1 MSRYG
6 QIASFHFLD
15 NASQTQAL
23 ATDLAELADR
33 KFSVFNEGR
42 GIWVNRYRT
51 EDFSRLIAHFREI
64 GMERTANEMFYRSR
78 PHMASQLAQY
88 AAELTADGDIG
99 QAMKFYDRALK
110 LFSWHVPSL
119 VGRGNLIR
127 QQATRST
134 EDDLSTKIQ
143 NLDQAAA
150 SFSAALALDPLNTEA
165 ILGKSNVMIERKET
179 SAAIAELSAYLK
191 IDPKRAEVHAMLG
204 RLYFTK
210 RDFNSSAKHLLL
222 AYELRPTLP
231 FVAGDL
237 GYLYLASGKPKLGRK
252 FLRLSHRLQPSDR
265 NVLKHLAEAEF
276 TTGNFSE
283 AVDLLTRTIK
293 LNPNHR
299 RSKQLLAWLLA
310 TSPFEEDRNGGQA
323 QKLIKPIVTMMGDRS
338 PTTLEVYA
346 ACFAETGDFDQ
357 AVRHQEKAI
366 ELIRADKSEDMY
378 SDTQKSGMVSRL
390 ELYSRKRPYRT
401 ADIKQ
406 IPIRTAM
413 KVK

>member
-1 MSRYG
+1 M
-6 QIASFHFLD
+6 
-15 NASQTQAL
+15 
-23 ATDLAELADR
+23 E
-33 KFSVFNEGR
+33 
-42 GIWVNRYRT
+42 
-51 EDFSRLIAHFREI
+51 
-64 GMERTANEMFYRSR
+64 MERTANEMFFRSR
-78 PHMASQLAQY
+78 PHMASQLTQHAT
-88 AAELTADGDIG
+88 ELTADGDMA

-110 LFSWHVPSL
+110 LFGRHVPAL

-127 QQATRST
+127 QQALSLPD
-134 EDDLSTKIQ
+134 EDLGAKIQ
-143 NLDQAAA
+143 QLDLAAA
-150 SFSAALALDPLNTEA
+150 SYSAALMMDPFNTDA
-165 ILGKSNVMIERKET
+165 ILGKSNVMIEKKET
-179 SAAIAELSAYLK
+179 TAAIAELAAYLE

-210 RDFNSSAKHLLL
+210 RDFNSAAKHLLI

-237 GYLYLASGKPKLGRK
+237 GYLYLASGQAKLGRK

-283 AVDLLTRTIK
+283 AVNLLTRTVK
-293 LNPNHR
+293 LHPNHR

-310 TSPFEEDRNGGQA
+310 TSPFEEDRNGGQG
-323 QKLIKPIVTMMGDRS
+323 QKLIKPLVTMMGDRS
-338 PTTLEVYA
+338 PTILEVYA

-357 AVRHQEKAI
+357 AVRHQEAAI
-366 ELIRADKSEDMY
+366 ELIRAEKSEDRY
-378 SDTQKSGMVSRL
+378 SETQKSGMVARL

-401 ADIKQ
+401 ADIAQ
-406 IPIRTAM
+406 IPIRTAT